1 MIKTNRVI
9 GSAIAMAIVILLIP
23 ALVIPSVTAQQ
34 TGLTGNWVVRTPRGD
49 GTDRTTY
56 FNLKQEGS
64 RITGTIR
71 GTQFYYVITESTD
84 GPEGFTLVGA
94 MKDGKSDRRVQYEG

>member
-1 MIKTNRVI
+1 MNKTNRVI

-56 FNLKQEGS
+56 FNLKDEGS
-64 RITGTIR
+64 RITGTIWLVSA
-71 GTQFYYVITESTD
+71 GAESE
-84 GPEGFTLVGA
+84 PSRLVA
-94 MKDGKSDRRVQYEG
+94 KPPDK